1 MTKVIAIANQK
12 GGVGKTTTA
21 ASLGFGLAASGK
33 KVLLVDA
40 DPQGSLTI
48 SLGHAQP
55 DELTMTLTDHLQSVL
70 DDTHLDPWDGVLH
83 HAAGVD
89 LLSANITLA
98 SLELPLMMAVKRE
111 YVLTSYLSYIK
122 DSYDYI
128 LIDCKPSLDLM
139 TVNALAA
146 SDSVIIPVQA
156 QYLPAKGLEQLLHTI
171 AKVKRQLNGK
181 LTISGIVLTMV
192 APHTKLAKNVVAPI
206 TAAYG
211 NGGIHIFENYIPVSV
226 RVAESA
232 LSGCSIY
239 KLDPSGK
246 AAGAYRALTEEV
258 LANE

>member
-89 LLSANITLA
+89 LLPANITLA

-181 LTISGIVLTMV
+181 LTISGRLENNLNMTVLTGTTGLTLV
-192 APHTKLAKNVVAPI
+192 LSFVVNLSANGFLISNLRSTNVSLNLELTKHSVYND
-206 TAAYG
+206 
-211 NGGIHIFENYIPVSV
+211 FEV
-226 RVAESA
+226 
-232 LSGCSIY
+232 
-239 KLDPSGK
+239 
-246 AAGAYRALTEEV
+246 
-258 LANE
+258 

>member
-83 HAAGVD
+83 HAEGVE
-89 LLSANITLA
+89 LLPANITLA

-128 LIDCKPSLDLM
+128 LVDCKPSLDLV

-146 SDSVIIPVQA
+146 ADSVIIPVQA

-171 AKVKRQLNGK
+171 AKVKRQLNGR
-181 LTISGIVLTMV
+181 LHIDGIVLTMV
-192 APHTKLAKNVVAPI
+192 APNTKLAKNVLASIVS
-206 TAAYG
+206 AYG
-211 NGGIHIFENYIPVSV
+211 KSIRIFESCIPVSV

-232 LSGCSIY
+232 LSGYSIY

>member
-1 MTKVIAIANQK
+1 MAKIIAIANQK

-21 ASLGFGLAASGK
+21 ASLGFGLSAHGK

-48 SLGHAQP
+48 SLGHSQP
-55 DELTMTLTDHLQSVL
+55 DELTVTLTDHLQSVL
-70 DDTHLDPWDGVLH
+70 DDTQLDPRDGLLH
-83 HAAGVD
+83 HSEGVD
-89 LLSANITLA
+89 LLPANITLA

-111 YVLTSYLSYIK
+111 YVLTSYLSDIK

-139 TVNALAA
+139 TVNALTAA
-146 SDSVIIPVQA
+146 DSVIIPVQA
-156 QYLPAKGLEQLLHTI
+156 QYLPAKGREQLLHTI
-171 AKVKRQLNGK
+171 AKVKRQLNSR
-181 LTISGIVLTMV
+181 LRIDGIVLTMV
-192 APHTKLAKNVVAPI
+192 APHTKLAKSVLASI

-211 NGGIHIFENYIPVSV
+211 SSIRIFENCIPVSV
-226 RVAESA
+226 RVAESS
-232 LSGCSIY
+232 LSGYSIY

-246 AAGAYRALTEEV
+246 AASAYHALTEEV

>member
-21 ASLGFGLAASGK
+21 ASLGFGLSASGR

-55 DELTMTLTDHLQSVL
+55 DELLTTLTNHMQSVL
-70 DDTHLDPWDGVLH
+70 DDTNLDPWDGMLH
-83 HAAGVD
+83 HAEGVD
-89 LLSANITLA
+89 LLPANITLA
-98 SLELPLMMAVKRE
+98 SLELPLMMATKRE
-111 YVLTSYLSYIK
+111 YVLSDYLAHVEEF
-122 DSYDYI
+122 YDYI
-128 LIDCKPSLDLM
+128 IIDCKPSLDLM

-146 SDSVIIPVQA
+146 ADSVIIPVQA

-192 APHTKLAKNVVAPI
+192 APHTKLAKNVVASI

-211 NGGIHIFENYIPVSV
+211 TSIRIFENCIPVSV

-232 LSGCSIY
+232 LTGYSIY